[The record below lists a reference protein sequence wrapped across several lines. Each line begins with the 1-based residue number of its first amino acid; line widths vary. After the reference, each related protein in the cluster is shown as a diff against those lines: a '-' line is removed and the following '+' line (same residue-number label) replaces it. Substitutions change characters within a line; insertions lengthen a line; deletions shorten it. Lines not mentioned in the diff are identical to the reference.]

1 MLKKFLR
8 HHRYFVVSRMF
19 TFKKKSTK
27 EKQTHRYRKQVNCYQ
42 SGEGSGAK
50 KGLRDETQITMHNI
64 HKQHGYLVQHK
75 KLQPLFCNN
84 F

>member
-1 MLKKFLR
+1 
-8 HHRYFVVSRMF
+8 MF
-19 TFKKKSTK
+19 TFFKKNLLLKKNRLTD
-27 EKQTHRYRKQVNCYQ
+27 
-42 SGEGSGAK
+42 SGNKLVVTSREGSGAK
-50 KGLRDETQITMHNI
+50 KGLRDETQITTHKI